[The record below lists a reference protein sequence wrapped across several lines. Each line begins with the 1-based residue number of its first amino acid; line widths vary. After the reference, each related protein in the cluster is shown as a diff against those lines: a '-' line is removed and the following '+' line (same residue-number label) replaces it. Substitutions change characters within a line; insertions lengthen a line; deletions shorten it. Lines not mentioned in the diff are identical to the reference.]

1 MPLAFMMGVSWEDS
15 FIVAELIGTK
25 TFLNELMA
33 FQKLSKLIKLRN
45 AGGPEYVDNVKQYI
59 TVSISMYNCIAFF
72 FVQLFVFLVPLLPQ
86 IVFLKFPFEGPLW
99 NDCNL
104 RSVWIFQ
111 LCFPGHHL
119 WMHVWVLVLQTD
131 QRAIVS
137 RKQSKNDCDPFV
149 TFFQQ
154 TLPQTDRLTLL
165 GVASEL
171 WSLAVFPVS

>member
-72 FVQLFVFLVPLLPQ
+72 FFVQLFVFLVP
-86 IVFLKFPFEGPLW
+86 IVAT
-99 NDCNL
+99 DCIL
-104 RSVWIFQ
+104 EISF
-111 LCFPGHHL
+111 
-119 WMHVWVLVLQTD
+119 
-131 QRAIVS
+131 
-137 RKQSKNDCDPFV
+137 
-149 TFFQQ
+149 
-154 TLPQTDRLTLL
+154 
-165 GVASEL
+165 
-171 WSLAVFPVS
+171 